1 RRASSTQRN
10 SRLGDAYDLLTAWDH
25 RATTDS
31 VAMTVFNA
39 WHDRIASGGPT
50 PVTAEKRLAALNE
63 ALDALQQRFGTW
75 RVSWGE
81 LTRLQRRNESKGEQF
96 EDARPSLPVPG
107 VGGGVGAV
115 FTFYAGPS
123 PGQKRYYGVAGATYV
138 SVVEFAPRVRALS
151 IHTFGASGNPESR
164 HYIDQAA
171 LYARGEFKPAWLTL
185 KEIRANLEAAHHPGA
200 EVSRG
205 KQ

>member
-1 RRASSTQRN
+1 MARSNREGRANSGHCGKTSGRAQRSARRTSATLRHLAGK
-10 SRLGDAYDLLTAWDH
+10 LG
-25 RATTDS
+25 
-31 VAMTVFNA
+31 F
-39 WHDRIASGGPT
+39 
-50 PVTAEKRLAALNE
+50 
-63 ALDALQQRFGTW
+63 
-75 RVSWGE
+75 
-81 LTRLQRRNESKGEQF
+81 TRLQRLNESKGEQF

-185 KEIRANLEAAHHPGA
+185 KEIRANLEAAYHPGA